1 MNALT
6 NPRKIDPI
14 DTSFSRCDDAILLP
28 RIATQALFT
37 SVDAGR
43 CNPPRREPWPAEERS
58 TPWYSRLAAAI
69 GRLLEPRQPRYPLSE
84 HLCRDIGLE
93 WTPEPPVR
101 TWPW

>member
-6 NPRKIDPI
+6 KPREFDPI
-14 DTSFSRCDDAILLP
+14 DSNISRRDNAILLP
-28 RIATQALFT
+28 LIATQSLFT
-37 SVDAGR
+37 AEDAR
-43 CNPPRREPWPAEERS
+43 RRDPPRREPWPGDERS
-58 TPWYSRLAAAI
+58 APWYSRLAAAI
-69 GRLLEPRQPRYPLSE
+69 GRLLEPRQPRYPLTE

>member
-6 NPRKIDPI
+6 NPREIDPVESNI
-14 DTSFSRCDDAILLP
+14 SRRDDDILLP
-28 RIATQALFT
+28 LIATQTLFT
-37 SVDAGR
+37 SEDAGR
-43 CNPPRREPWPAEERS
+43 CNPPRREPWPGEERS
-58 TPWYSRLAAAI
+58 APWYSRLAD
-69 GRLLEPRQPRYPLSE
+69 RRRPLLEPRQPRYPLTE